1 MTFTQQTIKTAFA
14 GLYDNELQF
23 GTDFEW

>member
-23 GTDFEW
+23 GTDL